1 MGRSKNLDSQNLS
14 PKINLNTYKVS
25 FFQSTEHLTLF
36 FILNA
41 SRVHCQSAT
50 SGISDLIL
58 VEQRVGH
65 MLGFTCICLS
75 PSACT
80 PSVSD
85 PATLAWET
93 PGRAHTGHHR
103 AGPCKILTEK
113 QNSKAPCSLNLT
125 SPRGLDSLE
134 TLDKGKCA
142 SEFLHSLLRNHPFR
156 DQPSQAHTPV

>member
-1 MGRSKNLDSQNLS
+1 M
-14 PKINLNTYKVS
+14 
-25 FFQSTEHLTLF
+25 FFQSTERLTLF
-36 FILNA
+36 FILTA

-58 VEQRVGH
+58 VEQRLGH
-65 MLGFTCICLS
+65 MLGFTRICLR

-93 PGRAHTGHHR
+93 PGRALTGHHT

-113 QNSKAPCSLNLT
+113 QDSKAPCSLNLT

-142 SEFLHSLLRNHPFR
+142 SGFLHSLLRNHPFR
-156 DQPSQAHTPV
+156 DQPSQAHIPV